1 MIRNVYKK
9 ARFRM
14 SKESKKKIPVIV
26 LNDLKQIPLYKRK
39 SKESNK
45 KISVIALIFK
55 QIALKK
61 ESNLPIKRNK
71 ENINKN

>member
-1 MIRNVYKK
+1 MIGNVYKK
-9 ARFRM
+9 ARFRI

-39 SKESNK
+39 SKE